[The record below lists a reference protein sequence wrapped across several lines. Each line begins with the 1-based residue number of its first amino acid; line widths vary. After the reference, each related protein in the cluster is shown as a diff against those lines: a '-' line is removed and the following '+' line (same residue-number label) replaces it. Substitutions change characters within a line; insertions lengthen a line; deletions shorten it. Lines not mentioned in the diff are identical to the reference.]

1 MAKAMREKKMNAHVD
16 ALSHACCSVNR
27 AQPMYT
33 NTNIS
38 AREAMTLKNA
48 PTRSSVLRDRLG
60 RTYFAITMP
69 QNMMDTIPD
78 SLYARRLRYTD
89 QGRDASTL
97 AAASTKITT
106 PYILEFDICCT
117 TCSHMCALALYI

>member
-1 MAKAMREKKMNAHVD
+1 MAKATREKKMNAHVD
-16 ALSHACCSVNR
+16 ALSHACGSVNS
-27 AQPMYT
+27 AHPMYT

-38 AREAMTLKNA
+38 AREAMTLKKA

-78 SLYARRLRYTD
+78 SLHTKRLRYKD
-89 QGRDASTL
+89 QRRDARTL
-97 AAASTKITT
+97 TTNTAKVTKPHIPAWKTCCITCRHVCDHT
-106 PYILEFDICCT
+106 
-117 TCSHMCALALYI
+117 